1 MKKGIVSSLI
11 MKQGLPSSVFISILC
26 VVNLYIF
33 LFGLLPVDTQVQEM
47 MEIYH
52 NQEDT
57 EFELLVAIAI
67 SAPFVLLTAYVWM
80 LVIVIT
86 HVICLIITIKNRKAE
101 DNRIRICNYVLDVVN
116 VFLIVGPLVKTLP
129 YLYGENIF

>member
-80 LVIVIT
+80 LEIEIT
-86 HVICLIITIKNRKAE
+86 HVLCHIITIKNRKAE

-116 VFLIVGPLVKTLP
+116 VF
-129 YLYGENIF
+129 